1 MLEALLDKYADEGIS
16 SLENNAV
23 LKVRPLNQLGTPS
36 EIVRRFG
43 KKPDFEKAVQEL
55 EQELYRIA

>member
-1 MLEALLDKYADEGIS
+1 VLEALLDKYADEGIS

-23 LKVRPLNQLGTPS
+23 LKVRSLNQFGTPS

-43 KKPDFEKAVQEL
+43 KKADFERAV
-55 EQELYRIA
+55 QELYRIA